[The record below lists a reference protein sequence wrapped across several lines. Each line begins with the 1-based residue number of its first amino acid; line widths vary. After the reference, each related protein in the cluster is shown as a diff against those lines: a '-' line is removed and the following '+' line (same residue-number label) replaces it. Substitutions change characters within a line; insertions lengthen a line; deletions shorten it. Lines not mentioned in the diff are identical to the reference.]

1 MYESIHVTDVEN
13 QYTNEL
19 CFLNM
24 SVNKYPKRLTITV
37 CEFNYSFKHTIK
49 IMRMERW
56 VRYARKDGRIMVEF
70 WLFYVY
76 FIL

>member
-49 IMRMERW
+49 IMRMER
-56 VRYARKDGRIMVEF
+56 
-70 WLFYVY
+70 
-76 FIL
+76 